1 MQALF
6 FGTIRVMDH
15 LNRLHDLFKQF
26 PGIGPRQAKRFVYF
40 LLGTSQGFRE
50 ALAKEISELA
60 SRVAICSSCFRYFD
74 NKGSA
79 IHLCSVCRDEA
90 RDAES
95 LMIVAKDVD
104 LDAVEKSRVYKG
116 YYFVL
121 GNTLSLVEKEPESK
135 IRAKELVLAIESRA
149 KKGLKEII
157 LALSL
162 NTEGEHTREYVED
175 FISPLV
181 KTYKLRVSIL
191 GRGLST
197 GTELEYS
204 DAETIKNALLGRKQ
218 ETIM

>member
-1 MQALF
+1 
-6 FGTIRVMDH
+6 MDH

-40 LLGTSQGFRE
+40 LLNTSQTYRE
-50 ALAKEISELA
+50 ALSQEISELA
-60 SRVAICSSCFRYFD
+60 SRVAVCSSCYRYFD
-74 NKGSA
+74 SKGSS
-79 IHLCSVCRDEA
+79 IHLCSVCKDTA
-90 RDAES
+90 RDGES
-95 LMIVAKDVD
+95 FMIVAKDVD
-104 LDAVEKSRVYKG
+104 LDAVEKSRVYRG

-121 GNTLSLVEKEPESK
+121 GNTLSLVEKDPESK
-135 IRAKELVLAIESRA
+135 IRTKELVLAIEQRA

-162 NTEGEHTREYVED
+162 NSEGEHTRE
-175 FISPLV
+175 FIENYIGPLG
-181 KTYKLRVSIL
+181 KTYKLKVSIL

-218 ETIM
+218 ETLM

>member
-1 MQALF
+1 
-6 FGTIRVMDH
+6 MDH
-15 LNRLHDLFKQF
+15 LNRLHELFRQF

-40 LLGTSQGFRE
+40 LLGTSD
-50 ALAKEISELA
+50 AYKKMLAKEILEIA
-60 SRVAICSSCFRYFD
+60 SHVTVCSSCYRFFD
-74 NKGSA
+74 NKGMDKRA
-79 IHLCSVCRDEA
+79 CSVCSDA
-90 RDAES
+90 SRDAES

-104 LDAVEKSRVYKG
+104 LDAFEKSKAYKG

-121 GNTLSLVEKEPESK
+121 GNTLSLTEKDPESK
-135 IRAKELVLAIESRA
+135 IRTKELVLSIEDRV

-162 NTEGEHTREYVED
+162 NSEGENTREFIESY
-175 FISPLV
+175 ISPLV
-181 KTYKLRVSIL
+181 KMHSLKVSIL

-218 ETIM
+218 ETLM